1 MKLKHIFIVSLSTCL
16 PGLSSCDLNITPDSY
31 IPDSSFY
38 KNEAEMNT
46 AVIGCY
52 GGMQAPLNIEWTLT
66 ELRAD
71 NTRMNSNS
79 STNDAFLQ
87 QQALDLGTMDA
98 SNANIRTYWEA
109 TYSNINSC
117 NNVLAPENLAVVA
130 NEKKRA
136 QFEGEVCFIRAYHYF
151 NLVRLFGPTFIITEE
166 LSVADAMKKDRSSVE
181 ATYQQIID
189 DLKTSID
196 DLESVTYDV
205 ADLGRVTQPAAQSLL
220 AKVYLT
226 IGKYEEAK
234 KLLKSVVD
242 VKGDQLTVSYSDVFD
257 ISKEMNDEIIFAVRY
272 KSGSLGIGS
281 PFANTFAPTKSGANV
296 VTGDGDGR
304 NYPTTE
310 VLGIYPEGDL
320 RKEVSVSD
328 HYIDPSKKDPVVIS
342 NQSAYIKKFVSPVSV
357 RYDAENDWPVIRH
370 ADVLLMYAEVLN
382 KIDGPAAG
390 LPYLNEVRRRAGL
403 GAIDI
408 SEVPVRSAFR
418 EKLEKERRLELAF
431 ENQRWFDLVRWGKAL
446 ETINKQITETES
458 FYGEYAFTVN
468 PMAEWQLLLPIPQS
482 VIDNNPSVITQ
493 NPHY

>member
-196 DLESVTYDV
+196 DLEGVTYDV

-342 NQSAYIKKFVSPVSV
+342 NQSAYIKKFISPVSV

-370 ADVLLMYAEVLN
+370 ADVLLMYTEVLN

-431 ENQRWFDLVRWGKAL
+431 ENQRWFDLIRWGKAL

>member
-1 MKLKHIFIVSLSTCL
+1 
-16 PGLSSCDLNITPDSY
+16 
-31 IPDSSFY
+31 
-38 KNEAEMNT
+38 
-46 AVIGCY
+46 
-52 GGMQAPLNIEWTLT
+52 
-66 ELRAD
+66 
-71 NTRMNSNS
+71 MNSNS

-136 QFEGEVCFIRAYHYF
+136 QFEGEVRFIRAYHYF
-151 NLVRLFGPTFIITEE
+151 NLVRLFGPTFIVTEE
-166 LSVADAMKKDRSSVE
+166 LSVAEAMKKDRSSVE
-181 ATYQQIID
+181 ATYKQIID
-189 DLKTSID
+189 DLQRSVD
-196 DLESVTYDV
+196 NLEGITYDI
-205 ADLGRVTQPAAQSLL
+205 ADLGRVTQAAAQSLL

-226 IGKYEEAK
+226 LGKYTEAK
-234 KLLKSVVD
+234 SLLKAVVD

-257 ISKEMNDEIIFAVRY
+257 ISKEMNDEIIFAIRY

-320 RKEVSVSD
+320 RKDASVTD

-342 NQSAYIKKFVSPVSV
+342 DQSAYIKKFVSPVSV
-357 RYDAENDWPVIRH
+357 RYDGENDWPVIRH

-382 KIDGPAAG
+382 ETDGPATG

-403 GAIDI
+403 
-408 SEVPVRSAFR
+408 P
-418 EKLEKERRLELAF
+418 
-431 ENQRWFDLVRWGKAL
+431 
-446 ETINKQITETES
+446 
-458 FYGEYAFTVN
+458 
-468 PMAEWQLLLPIPQS
+468 
-482 VIDNNPSVITQ
+482 
-493 NPHY
+493 

>member
-136 QFEGEVCFIRAYHYF
+136 QFEGEACFIRAYHYF

-196 DLESVTYDV
+196 VLEGVTYDV

-234 KLLKSVVD
+234 RLLKSVVD

>member
-136 QFEGEVCFIRAYHYF
+136 QFEGEACFIRAYHYF

-196 DLESVTYDV
+196 DLEGVTYDV

-234 KLLKSVVD
+234 RLLKSVVD

-310 VLGIYPEGDL
+310 VRGIYPEGDL

>member
-1 MKLKHIFIVSLSTCL
+1 M
-16 PGLSSCDLNITPDSY
+16 
-31 IPDSSFY
+31 
-38 KNEAEMNT
+38 
-46 AVIGCY
+46 
-52 GGMQAPLNIEWTLT
+52 
-66 ELRAD
+66 
-71 NTRMNSNS
+71 
-79 STNDAFLQ
+79 
-87 QQALDLGTMDA
+87 
-98 SNANIRTYWEA
+98 
-109 TYSNINSC
+109 
-117 NNVLAPENLAVVA
+117 
-130 NEKKRA
+130 
-136 QFEGEVCFIRAYHYF
+136 
-151 NLVRLFGPTFIITEE
+151 
-166 LSVADAMKKDRSSVE
+166 
-181 ATYQQIID
+181 
-189 DLKTSID
+189 
-196 DLESVTYDV
+196 TYDV

-234 KLLKSVVD
+234 RLLKSVVD

-390 LPYLNEVRRRAGL
+390 LPYPNEVRRRAGL

>member
-87 QQALDLGTMDA
+87 QPALDLGTMDA

-136 QFEGEVCFIRAYHYF
+136 QFEGEACFIRAYHYF

-196 DLESVTYDV
+196 DLEGVTYDV

-234 KLLKSVVD
+234 RLLKSVVD

>member
-151 NLVRLFGPTFIITEE
+151 NLVRLFARSFIITEE

-196 DLESVTYDV
+196 DLEGVTYDV

-431 ENQRWFDLVRWGKAL
+431 ENQRWFDLIRWGKAL

>member
-136 QFEGEVCFIRAYHYF
+136 QFEGEACFIRAYHYF

-196 DLESVTYDV
+196 DLEGVTYDV

-234 KLLKSVVD
+234 RLLKSVVD
-242 VKGDQLTVSYSDVFD
+242 VKGDQLTVSYSDAFD

-281 PFANTFAPTKSGANV
+281 PFANIFAPTKSGANV

>member
-1 MKLKHIFIVSLSTCL
+1 MKLKYTLIASLSICML
-16 PGLSSCDLNITPDSY
+16 GISSCDLNITPDSY
-31 IPDSSFY
+31 IPDGMYY
-38 KNEAEMNT
+38 KSEAEMNT

-87 QQALDLGTMDA
+87 QQALDLGIMDA

-109 TYSNINSC
+109 TYQNINSC
-117 NNVLAPENLAVVA
+117 NSVLAPENLAVVTD
-130 NEKKRA
+130 EKKRA
-136 QFEGEVCFIRAYHYF
+136 QFEGEALFIRAYHYF

-166 LSVADAMKKDRSSVE
+166 ISVAEAMRKNRSSVE
-181 ATYQQIID
+181 ATYRQIIS
-189 DLKTSID
+189 DLTTSVD
-196 DLESVTYDV
+196 NLEGVAYSVS
-205 ADLGRVTQPAAQSLL
+205 DLGRVTQVAAKSLL

-226 IGKYEEAK
+226 LGQYADAK
-234 KLLKSVVD
+234 PLLKEVVD
-242 VKGDQLTVSYSDVFD
+242 VKGDQLTVEYSDVFD
-257 ISKEMNDEIIFAVRY
+257 ISKEMNNEIIFTVRY

-320 RKEVSVSD
+320 RKDVSVSD
-328 HYIDPSKKDPVVIS
+328 HYVDPTKNDPIVIS
-342 NQSAYIKKFVSPVSV
+342 DQSAYVKKFVSPVSV
-357 RYDAENDWPVIRH
+357 RYDGENDWPILRH

-382 KIDGPAAG
+382 ETDGPATG

-403 GAIDI
+403 AAIDA
-408 SEVPVRSAFR
+408 SEVSVRHSFR

-431 ENQRWFDLVRWGKAL
+431 ENQRWFDLLRWGKAV
-446 ETINKQITETES
+446 EVTNKQITGTET
-458 FYGEYAFTVN
+458 FYSEYKFNVN
-468 PMAEWQLLLPIPQS
+468 PISDWQLLLPIPQS
-482 VIDNNPSVITQ
+482 VVDNNPGVVTQ
-493 NPHY
+493 NPGY

>member
-1 MKLKHIFIVSLSTCL
+1 MKLKHIFIISLSTCL

-136 QFEGEVCFIRAYHYF
+136 QFEGEACFIRAYHYF

-196 DLESVTYDV
+196 DLEDVTYDV